1 MSKKKRKVK
10 KPVVYIAAEGYR
22 EQCLV
27 NYAQD
32 LLDPEKTVNIRFS
45 PEKGGTSNAI
55 LDRALKALHCYDKV
69 YAWFDE
75 DDKLDSEHRQELE
88 KRWGV
93 ELLADLEDCK
103 LQKEN
108 ISSKKPVIIVS
119 SPLSVEGIIIRL
131 FDKNLPNLREPVR
144 SPENF
149 EDNKAMMKSAVKG
162 IFGKYTDREFYE
174 RNLTRE
180 RLLDKAKIMPEIALL
195 VSIFDKN

>member
-1 MSKKKRKVK
+1 MAKKKLRLKIQSVF
-10 KPVVYIAAEGYR
+10 IAAEGKR
-22 EQCLV
+22 EQEFIHFL
-27 NYAQD
+27 QE
-32 LLDPEKTVNIRFS
+32 LFDPEKNVRLAPF
-45 PEKGGTSNAI
+45 PETGGSSNAV
-55 LDRALKALHCYDKV
+55 LDRALKNLFYDKV

-75 DDKLDSEHRQELE
+75 DDELDSEHRHELE
-88 KRWGV
+88 KCWGV
-93 ELLADLEDCK
+93 K
-103 LQKEN
+103 LSASLRDTVLQEKN
-108 ISSKKPVIIVS
+108 KKLRNPVVVVS